1 MLPPTFLFLF
11 VERYSVHVFFNL
23 NTSNTKLTL
32 TYKYINE
39 LISSRDKIV
48 DKFRGDFVTEK
59 TYETINRY
67 YNLLLVEYY
76 EFLESL
82 AETEKN
88 GLSPTLEELA
98 DIVLYQASLI
108 NELSKKV
115 FTDTPNGKYILLE
128 EFPIDREVIGEIPLP
143 SLTDF
148 KPDVSYVFSTYFMA
162 IFSPLIKNY
171 PDRKYHRGEPVEIS
185 EQQEEARTIQLF
197 KTLEKATSDM
207 VLFNLLILQN
217 TEAEKGV
224 ELEDTFNRFN
234 EILNFKIEKVD
245 RRLTDEYQ
253 EVEDIHPAEEVESEL
268 VYYEDHEEVPEIN
281 PEPDIED
288 GVFTETEEPI
298 LDEVNS
304 VGSFQLLDN
313 RVTSETTFGT
323 MKPQETKFSYIPAE
337 GTTLTFDQFIEA
349 FKHTLAISD
358 YVVQTS
364 PITEVDNYI
373 YVVSWIG

>member
-1 MLPPTFLFLF
+1 M
-11 VERYSVHVFFNL
+11 HIFFNL

-32 TYKYINE
+32 TYKHLNE

-48 DKFRGDFVTEK
+48 DKFRGDFATEK

-115 FTDTPNGKYILLE
+115 FTDTPNGKYVLLE

-148 KPDVSYVFSTYFMA
+148 KPSVSAVFSTYFMA
-162 IFSPLIKNY
+162 IFSPLVKNY
-171 PDRKYHRGEPVEIS
+171 PDRKYHRGESEEIS
-185 EQQEEARTIQLF
+185 ERQEEARTIHLF
-197 KTLEKATSDM
+197 KTLEKATADM
-207 VLFNLLILQN
+207 VLDNLLIIQDA
-217 TEAEKGV
+217 EAKNGL
-224 ELEDTFNRFN
+224 ELEDIFNQFN
-234 EILNFKIEKVD
+234 EILNLKIEKVD

-253 EVEDIHPAEEVESEL
+253 EVEDVHPAEEVESEL
-268 VYYEDHEEVPEIN
+268 VYYEDHETVPEIN
-281 PEPDIED
+281 SDLDIEE
-288 GVFTETEEPI
+288 GVFIETEEPI
-298 LDEVNS
+298 VEEVNS
-304 VGSFQLLDN
+304 VGSFQLLEN
-313 RVTSETTFGT
+313 RLTSETTFGT
-323 MKPQETKFSYIPAE
+323 MKPQETKFSCILAE
-337 GTTLTFDQFIEA
+337 GTTLTFDQFVEA
-349 FKHTLAISD
+349 FKGTLTISD

-364 PITEVDNYI
+364 PITEVDNHI
-373 YVVSWIG
+373 YTVSWIG

>member
-1 MLPPTFLFLF
+1 M
-11 VERYSVHVFFNL
+11 HIFFNL
-23 NTSNTKLTL
+23 NTSNTRLTL
-32 TYKYINE
+32 TYKYLNE

-48 DKFRGDFVTEK
+48 DKFRGDFATER

-115 FTDTPNGKYILLE
+115 FTDTPNGKYVLLE
-128 EFPIDREVIGEIPLP
+128 EFPADREVIGEIPLP

-162 IFSPLIKNY
+162 IFSPLVKNY

-185 EQQEEARTIQLF
+185 EQQEEARTIHLF

-224 ELEDTFNRFN
+224 ELEDIFNQFN
-234 EILNFKIEKVD
+234 EILNLKIEKVD

-253 EVEDIHPAEEVESEL
+253 EVEDVHPAEEVESEL
-268 VYYEDHEEVPEIN
+268 VYHEDYEVVPEIN
-281 PEPDIED
+281 SDLDIEE

-298 LDEVNS
+298 VEEVS
-304 VGSFQLLDN
+304 RVGSFQLLDN
-313 RVTSETTFGT
+313 RLTSETTFGT
-323 MKPQETKFSYIPAE
+323 MKPQETKFSCILAE
-337 GTTLTFDQFIEA
+337 GTTLTFDQFVEA
-349 FKHTLAISD
+349 FKDTLAISD

-364 PITEVDNYI
+364 PITEVDNHV

>member
-1 MLPPTFLFLF
+1 M
-11 VERYSVHVFFNL
+11 HVFFNL

-48 DKFRGDFVTEK
+48 DKFRGDFATEK
-59 TYETINRY
+59 NYETINRY

-98 DIVLYQASLI
+98 DIVLYQASLV

-115 FTDTPNGKYILLE
+115 FDNTPNGTYVLLE

-148 KPDVSYVFSTYFMA
+148 RPGVSEVFSTYFMS

-171 PDRKYHRGEPVEIS
+171 PDRKYHRGETEEIS
-185 EQQEEARTIQLF
+185 EQQEEARTVHLF
-197 KTLEKATSDM
+197 KTLEKATADM
-207 VLFNLLILQN
+207 VLFNLLIIQN
-217 TEAEKGV
+217 AEAEKGV
-224 ELEDTFNRFN
+224 ELEDIFNQFN
-234 EILNFKIEKVD
+234 EILNLKIEKVD
-245 RRLTDEYQ
+245 RRL
-253 EVEDIHPAEEVESEL
+253 VEDYQEVESEL
-268 VYYEDHEEVPEIN
+268 VFYEDPEVSPEVN
-281 PEPDIED
+281 PEPVIED
-288 GVFTETEEPI
+288 GVFTETEESTV
-298 LDEVNS
+298 DESNQVVDDFNQ

-313 RVTSETTFGT
+313 RVTSDTTFGN
-323 MKPQETKFSYIPAE
+323 MKPQETKFSYILAE
-337 GTTLTFDQFIEA
+337 GTTLTFDQFVEE
-349 FKHTLAISD
+349 FKSTLSISD

-364 PITEVDNYI
+364 PITEVDNHI
-373 YVVSWIG
+373 YTVAWIG

>member
-1 MLPPTFLFLF
+1 M
-11 VERYSVHVFFNL
+11 HVFFNL

-32 TYKYINE
+32 IYKYINE
-39 LISSRDKIV
+39 LISSREKIV
-48 DKFRGDFVTEK
+48 DKFRGDFATEK
-59 TYETINRY
+59 SYETINRY

-98 DIVLYQASLI
+98 DIVLYQASLV

-115 FTDTPNGKYILLE
+115 FDNTPNGTYVLLE

-148 KPDVSYVFSTYFMA
+148 RPGVSEVFSTYFMS

-171 PDRKYHRGEPVEIS
+171 PDRKYHRGETEEIS
-185 EQQEEARTIQLF
+185 EQQEEARTVHLF
-197 KTLEKATSDM
+197 KTLEKATADM
-207 VLFNLLILQN
+207 VLFNLLIIQN
-217 TEAEKGV
+217 AEAEKGF
-224 ELEDTFNRFN
+224 ELEDIFNQFN
-234 EILNFKIEKVD
+234 EILNLKIEKVD
-245 RRLTDEYQ
+245 RRLVEDYQ
-253 EVEDIHPAEEVESEL
+253 EVEETHPKEEVESEL
-268 VYYEDHEEVPEIN
+268 VFYEDPEVAPEVN
-281 PEPDIED
+281 PEPVIED
-288 GVFTETEEPI
+288 GVFTESEESTVEESTV
-298 LDEVNS
+298 DEPTQ

-313 RVTSETTFGT
+313 RVTSDTTFGN

-337 GTTLTFDQFIEA
+337 GTTLTFDQFFEE
-349 FKHTLAISD
+349 FKLILSISD

-364 PITEVDNYI
+364 PITEVDNHI
-373 YVVSWIG
+373 YTVAWIG

>member
-1 MLPPTFLFLF
+1 M
-11 VERYSVHVFFNL
+11 HVFFNL

-48 DKFRGDFVTEK
+48 DKFRGDFATEK
-59 TYETINRY
+59 NYETINRY

-88 GLSPTLEELA
+88 GLSSTLEELT
-98 DIVLYQASLI
+98 DIVLYQASLV

-115 FTDTPNGKYILLE
+115 FTDTPNGTYVLLE
-128 EFPIDREVIGEIPLP
+128 EFPIDREIIGEIPLP

-148 KPDVSYVFSTYFMA
+148 KPTVSEVFSTYFMS

-171 PDRKYHRGEPVEIS
+171 PDRKYHRGETEEIS
-185 EQQEEARTIQLF
+185 EQQEEARTVHLF
-197 KTLEKATSDM
+197 KTLEKATADM
-207 VLFNLLILQN
+207 VLFNLLIIQN
-217 TEAEKGV
+217 AEAEKGI
-224 ELEDTFNRFN
+224 ELEDIFNQFN

-245 RRLTDEYQ
+245 RRLVEEYQ
-253 EVEDIHPAEEVESEL
+253 EVEETHPKEEVESEL
-268 VYYEDHEEVPEIN
+268 VFYEDQEVAPEIN
-281 PEPDIED
+281 PDLAIED
-288 GVFTETEEPI
+288 GVFTETEDVVFTGREAPTV
-298 LDEVNS
+298 DEVNQI
-304 VGSFQLLDN
+304 GSFKLLDN
-313 RVTSETTFGT
+313 RVTSETTFGN

-337 GTTLTFDQFIEA
+337 GTTLTFDQFVEE
-349 FKHTLAISD
+349 FKLILSISD

-364 PITEVDNYI
+364 PITEVDNHVYT
-373 YVVSWIG
+373 VAWIG